1 MCPLKRRGKVVPL
14 SCQVRVQVSG
24 QAVVVTLGDAAT
36 ELGGLYGLT
45 HLTMWVWEACWET
58 LS

>member
-1 MCPLKRRGKVVPL
+1 MCLLKRQGKALPPSL
-14 SCQVRVQVSG
+14 QVRVQG
-24 QAVVVTLGDAAT
+24 QAMVVTLGDAAA

-45 HLTMWVWEACWET
+45 HLTMWVWKACWET

>member
-1 MCPLKRRGKVVPL
+1 MCLLKRQGKALPL
-14 SCQVRVQVSG
+14 SLQVRVQG
-24 QAVVVTLGDAAT
+24 QAMVVTLGAAAA

-45 HLTMWVWEACWET
+45 HLTMWVWKACWET